1 MQFLDKSMLLGVKR
15 QTFVMRNTRAN
26 QDKRR
31 GYSGNTTKIK
41 GRAKKVLSKSVSA
54 DEAVGRNA
62 GGNPTTSTDMP
73 GA

>member
-31 GYSGNTTKIK
+31 GYIGNTTKTA
-41 GRAKKVLSKSVSA
+41 RRTKKVLPVTVGVN
-54 DEAVGRNA
+54 ETVGRNS
-62 GGNPTTSTDMP
+62 GSTPTTFTELP